1 MKDKIKT
8 KAILTC
14 PKCNAQQEVEIP
26 TNACLPFF
34 KCSSCSELIST
45 PQDSQTC
52 CVVCAYSEDK
62 CPVST
67 VK

>member
-1 MKDKIKT
+1 MKT
-8 KAILTC
+8 KVTC
-14 PKCNAQQEVEIP
+14 PKCSGKTEVEMP

-34 KCSSCSELIST
+34 KCSSCGELISV
-45 PQDSQTC
+45 PQDGQTC
-52 CVVCAYSEDK
+52 CVVCAYSDDK